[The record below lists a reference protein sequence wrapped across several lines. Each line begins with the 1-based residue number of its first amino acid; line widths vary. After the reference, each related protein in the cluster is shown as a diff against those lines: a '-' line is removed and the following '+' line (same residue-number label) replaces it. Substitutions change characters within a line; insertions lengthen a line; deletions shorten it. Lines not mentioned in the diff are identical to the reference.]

1 MNPMAGTS
9 PVLGRGGVRVLDV
22 QAIRLDFPI
31 LARPIHGK
39 RLVYLDSAA
48 TTQKPRAVIAALS
61 HFYEY
66 SNANIHRGVHTLA
79 EEATTAFEG
88 VREKV
93 AAFVGAPE
101 ARGVVFTR
109 NTTEAINLV
118 RYAWART
125 NLKPGHEIV
134 ITEMEHHANFVP
146 WIEAARDTGA
156 TLRHA
161 RINDDGTLDMEHL
174 KSLIGR
180 NTRLVAVAHVSNV
193 LGTINPVREIAS
205 LAHAA
210 GAKVLVDG
218 AQSVPHMPVSF
229 AELGCD
235 FLAFS
240 AHKMLGPT
248 GVGVLVASPEI
259 LAAMPPFNTGGSMI
273 REVKPDRAT
282 WNDLPWKFE
291 AGTPDIGG
299 VIAFGAA
306 LDYLTG
312 LGMVAVRAHELALT
326 RLMLER
332 LAAIPSLTVYGPPR
346 AEDRGGVVAF
356 TDADIHPHD
365 LAQVLDQ
372 HGVAIRAGHHCAQ
385 PLHTRLGVVATAR
398 ASVCVHNDRDDL
410 DALSEAIRAA
420 RSYFGFTNA

>member
-1 MNPMAGTS
+1 MNPAVAIPG
-9 PVLGRGGVRVLDV
+9 LDV
-22 QAIRLDFPI
+22 AKLRLDFPI

-48 TTQKPRAVIAALS
+48 TTQKPRAVIAALAGY
-61 HFYEY
+61 YEHT
-66 SNANIHRGVHTLA
+66 NANIHRGVHTLA
-79 EEATTAFEG
+79 EEATGAFEG

-93 AAFVGAPE
+93 AAFVGAPD

-109 NTTEAINLV
+109 NATEAINLV
-118 RYAWART
+118 RYAWGRA
-125 NLKPGHEIV
+125 NLKPGTEIV
-134 ITEMEHHANFVP
+134 ITQMEHHANFVP
-146 WIEAARDTGA
+146 WIEAAREYGA

-161 RINDDGTLDMEHL
+161 RIRDDGTIDLDHL
-174 KSLIGR
+174 RSLIGR
-180 NTRLVAVAHVSNV
+180 NTRLVAVTQVSNV
-193 LGTINPVREIAS
+193 LGTINPVKEIAAW
-205 LAHAA
+205 AHAA
-210 GAKVLVDG
+210 GARMLVDA

-229 AELGCD
+229 TDLGCD
-235 FLAFS
+235 FLVFS

-248 GVGVLVASPEI
+248 GVGVLVATPET
-259 LAAMPPFNTGGSMI
+259 LSAMPPFNTGGSMI

-282 WNDLPWKFE
+282 WNDVPWKFE

-306 LDYLTG
+306 LDYLAA
-312 LGMVAVRAHELALT
+312 LGMPAVRAHEIALT
-326 RLMLER
+326 RLLLER
-332 LAAIPSLTVYGPPR
+332 LAAIPSLTIYGPKR

-356 TDADIHPHD
+356 TDADVHPHD

-372 HGVAIRAGHHCAQ
+372 HGVAVRAGHHCAQ

-398 ASVCVHNDRDDL
+398 ASVYIHNDRDDVE
-410 DALSEAIRAA
+410 ALADAIRAA